1 MEITIEIVKQLIEEQ
16 FPQWKNLPVRPV
28 AKSGHDNRTFHLG
41 EEMTVRLPS
50 GEAYAA
56 QAAKEIRWLPYL
68 QERLDF
74 PISKPVAAGKPT
86 SCFPFPWS
94 VNRWVEGDTLR
105 DCAVRGNKMDTCLLA
120 KELAAAL
127 RELQAVPCEGGPA
140 AGAHNFYRG
149 GSLTVYHQETV
160 DALEK
165 LKDRLPAERLYA
177 VWEKCIS
184 RAYAGPGVWVHGD
197 VAPGN
202 ILMRDGRFYGLI
214 DFGILGTGDPACD
227 YAMAWTYFGE
237 EARRLFLEGLPDDM
251 VNRARGWALWKAL
264 ITYDDADREV
274 RENAEK
280 TVGVIL
286 AEEDAVLDSPRTS
299 STQEGNI
306 SSAEGSMR
314 LETN

>member
-1 MEITIEIVKQLIEEQ
+1 M
-16 FPQWKNLPVRPV
+16 
-28 AKSGHDNRTFHLG
+28 
-41 EEMTVRLPS
+41 
-50 GEAYAA
+50 
-56 QAAKEIRWLPYL
+56 
-68 QERLDF
+68 
-74 PISKPVAAGKPT
+74 
-86 SCFPFPWS
+86 
-94 VNRWVEGDTLR
+94 
-105 DCAVRGNKMDTCLLA
+105 
-120 KELAAAL
+120 
-127 RELQAVPCEGGPA
+127 
-140 AGAHNFYRG
+140 
-149 GSLTVYHQETV
+149 YHQETV

-286 AEEDAVLDSPRTS
+286 EEEDAVMDSPRTS
-299 STQEGNI
+299 STQEGNT

>member
-177 VWEKCIS
+177 VWEKSIS
-184 RAYAGPGVWVHGD
+184 RAYADPGVWVHGD

-286 AEEDAVLDSPRTS
+286 KEAMVNREADS
-299 STQEGNI
+299 
-306 SSAEGSMR
+306 
-314 LETN
+314 

>member
-105 DCAVRGNKMDTCLLA
+105 DCAVRGNKMDKKPNIIVLMTDHQ
-120 KELAAAL
+120 
-127 RELQAVPCEGGPA
+127 R
-140 AGAHNFYRG
+140 YD
-149 GSLTVYHQETV
+149 TVF
-160 DALEK
+160 
-165 LKDRLPAERLYA
+165 P
-177 VWEKCIS
+177 
-184 RAYAGPGVWVHGD
+184 
-197 VAPGN
+197 
-202 ILMRDGRFYGLI
+202 
-214 DFGILGTGDPACD
+214 
-227 YAMAWTYFGE
+227 
-237 EARRLFLEGLPDDM
+237 
-251 VNRARGWALWKAL
+251 
-264 ITYDDADREV
+264 
-274 RENAEK
+274 
-280 TVGVIL
+280 
-286 AEEDAVLDSPRTS
+286 
-299 STQEGNI
+299 
-306 SSAEGSMR
+306 
-314 LETN
+314 